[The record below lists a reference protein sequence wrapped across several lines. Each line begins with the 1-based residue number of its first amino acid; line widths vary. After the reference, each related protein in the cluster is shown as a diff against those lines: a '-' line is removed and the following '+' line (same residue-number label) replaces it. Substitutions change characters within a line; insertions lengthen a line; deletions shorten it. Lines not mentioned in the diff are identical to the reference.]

1 MTGTLV
7 SGGVTIVGIGHN
19 IINPT
24 FNLASGL
31 AESDVGTPVSY
42 DGTNTMQVKK
52 AVDGDVIFGI
62 LQSYESDPQTSLKR
76 GAVSLTG
83 GFRLTYK
90 TSDTVAVGD
99 SVVSAG
105 AGEVK
110 TTATPNRTK
119 VVAKDTVA
127 RTVDVLIGYSN

>member
-1 MTGTLV
+1 MTGSLA

-19 IINPT
+19 VINPT

-31 AESDVGTPVSY
+31 AESDVGQPVAVDTSA
-42 DGTNTMQVKK
+42 TMQVKK
-52 AVDGDVIFGI
+52 PADGDIVFGI
-62 LQSYESDPQTSLKR
+62 LQSYESDPQTGLKR

-90 TSDTVAVGD
+90 TSDAVAVGD

-105 AGEVK
+105 ANEVK
-110 TTATPNRTK
+110 KTTTPNRTM
-119 VVAKDTVA
+119 VFAKDTVA
-127 RTVDVLIGYSN
+127 RTVDVLIGYNN